1 MTLIIFFVL
10 GLIIGSFLNVIIYR
24 LRLVDTILGRS
35 NCPHCKSQ
43 IRWYDNI
50 PLFSFILLRA
60 KCRDCEGKISWQ
72 YPVVEFFTGL
82 VFVLVGRYFFNFLDF
97 YSLWETGFYLVIA
110 SLLIVLLVYDWQ
122 YMEVPIL
129 IFWIMLGVIIAN
141 LAFVSFYEVNLSVAT
156 DGLKSLSIIYN
167 LIGGF
172 VAWLFFFCLVFFSK
186 EKWMGWGDVYVG
198 LIMGLI
204 LGWPSILFGLLLAFT
219 IGSIYSVGI
228 ILLKKGDMKS
238 EVPFVPFLVLGT
250 FLAIFITR
258 EFPFIFN
265 YIIF

>member
-1 MTLIIFFVL
+1 MILIIFFIG

-50 PLFSFILLRA
+50 PLLSFILLRA
-60 KCRDCEGKISWQ
+60 KCRDCEGKIAWQ
-72 YPVVEFFTGL
+72 YPLVEFFTGII
-82 VFVLVGRYFFNFLDF
+82 FVLASRYFFNFIDLT
-97 YSLWETGFYLVIA
+97 SLWETGFYLVIF
-110 SLLIVLLVYDWQ
+110 SLLIILLVYDWQ

-129 IFWIMLGVIIAN
+129 IFWIALAVLLANFIFISFGEIRLGVD
-141 LAFVSFYEVNLSVAT
+141 LHFLSV
-156 DGLKSLSIIYN
+156 IQN

-186 EKWMGWGDVYVG
+186 EKWMGWGDVYIG
-198 LIMGLI
+198 LLAGLI
-204 LGWPSILFGLLLAFT
+204 LGWPNILLGLLLAFT
-219 IGSIYSVGI
+219 IGAIYSIFII
-228 ILLKKGDMKS
+228 ILKRGNMKS
-238 EVPFVPFLVLGT
+238 QVPFIPFLVIGT

-258 EFPFIFN
+258 EFPFVMD
-265 YIIF
+265 YILF

>member
-1 MTLIIFFVL
+1 MWVIFFIA

-24 LRLVDTILGRS
+24 LRLMDTILGRS
-35 NCPHCKSQ
+35 NCPHCASQ

-50 PLFSFILLRA
+50 PLLSFILLRA
-60 KCRDCEGKISWQ
+60 RCRDCEGKISWQ
-72 YPVVEFFTGL
+72 YPAVEFFTGII
-82 VFVLVGRYFFNFLDF
+82 FVLISRYFFNFLDLM
-97 YSLWETGFYLVIA
+97 SLWETGFYLIIA

-129 IFWIMLGVIIAN
+129 IFWIILSVIAVN
-141 LAFVSFYEVNLSVAT
+141 LAFIGFSEINLSVVT
-156 DGLKSLSIIYN
+156 DGFKSLSIFYN

-198 LIMGLI
+198 LLAGLI
-204 LGWPSILFGLLLAFT
+204 LGWPNILFGLLLSFT
-219 IGSIYSVGI
+219 IGSIFSVGI
-228 ILLKKGDMKS
+228 ILSKKGNMQS
-238 EVPFVPFLVLGT
+238 QVPFVPFLVLGT

-258 EFPFIFN
+258 EFPFILN
-265 YIIF
+265 YFIF

>member
-1 MTLIIFFVL
+1 MILLIFFIA
-10 GLIIGSFLNVIIYR
+10 GLVIGSFLNVIIYR
-24 LRLVDTILGRS
+24 LRLMDTILGRS
-35 NCPHCKSQ
+35 NCPHCDNQ

-50 PLFSFILLRA
+50 PLLSFILLGA

-72 YPVVEFFTGL
+72 YPIVEFFTGII
-82 VFVLVGRYFFNFLDF
+82 FVLISRYFFNFLDLT
-97 YSLWETGFYLVIA
+97 SLWETGFYLIIA

-129 IFWIMLGVIIAN
+129 IFWIILGV
-141 LAFVSFYEVNLSVAT
+141 LAVNFIFISWTEIKMELDIKNLSIVQ
-156 DGLKSLSIIYN
+156 N

-186 EKWMGWGDVYVG
+186 EKWMGWGDVYIG
-198 LIMGLI
+198 LLMGLI
-204 LGWPSILFGLLLAFT
+204 LGWPNVLFGMLLAFT
-219 IGSIYSVGI
+219 IGSIYSIGI
-228 ILLKKGDMKS
+228 ISLKKGSMKS

-258 EFPFIFN
+258 EFPFIIN